1 METPKL
7 VDIEQQT
14 DGWVKKYVL
23 KYEMPDGT
31 MHDYHCATRRS
42 VDEFR
47 AGLERNARVSRAV
60 MDGLQAPDEPFTPD
74 AVCIV
79 AKTPRDT
86 LVMIREFRYP
96 LNSWCVAFPAGL
108 IDEGEDFRARTA
120 STRLFINWINRRDRA
135 SCFRRSGEDVRACSR
150 RK

>member
-47 AGLERNARVSRAV
+47 AGLERTHV
-60 MDGLQAPDEPFTPD
+60 
-74 AVCIV
+74 
-79 AKTPRDT
+79 
-86 LVMIREFRYP
+86 
-96 LNSWCVAFPAGL
+96 
-108 IDEGEDFRARTA
+108 
-120 STRLFINWINRRDRA
+120 
-135 SCFRRSGEDVRACSR
+135 
-150 RK
+150 

>member
-86 LVMIREFRYP
+86 LVKERISLQAQPASFEKKLAIRSY
-96 LNSWCVAFPAGL
+96 
-108 IDEGEDFRARTA
+108 
-120 STRLFINWINRRDRA
+120 RDRPCA
-135 SCFRRSGEDVRACSR
+135 HCLNQAIHQLD
-150 RK
+150 